1 MKKFTIAIIVL
12 VFAALVF
19 GACDLQKGGTIE
31 VTNGHT
37 SAAIIMADK
46 SLTVPE
52 TDGME
57 AVKPGETIRF
67 TFNDDGIYTVYSFFT
82 IIPKSDTVSLFGGE
96 TKSIT
101 VKP

>member
-1 MKKFTIAIIVL
+1 MKKLAIAIIGL

-19 GACDLQKGGTIE
+19 GACEIKTGGTIE

-46 SLTVPE
+46 SLTVPN

-57 AVKPGETIRF
+57 AVKAGETIRF

-82 IIPKSDTVSLFGGE
+82 VIPKSDTVSLFGGE
-96 TKSIT
+96 TKRIT